1 MHQHAH
7 CFSHVQLSDSMDC
20 SLPGSSVHEDSPG
33 KNTEVGCHELLQ
45 GIFPTQGSNPRLLC
59 LLNWQAGSLPL
70 VTPGKPISSMCCAVL
85 SHLVMSD
92 SLQPHRLQPARLLCP
107 WGFSRQDY
115 WSGLPCPPPGGLPDP
130 GIKLRSPTLQLGS
143 LPSDPPGKPQIGCC
157 CCCC

>member
-1 MHQHAH
+1 MLYLVAQ
-7 CFSHVQLSDSMDC
+7 SSLTLRDTMDC
-20 SLPGSSVHEDSPG
+20 SPPSSSVRGILQARILEWVAMPSSRGSSQPR
-33 KNTEVGCHELLQ
+33 EL
-45 GIFPTQGSNPRLLC
+45 NPSLLRLLH
-59 LLNWQAGSLPL
+59 WQAGSLPL

-130 GIKLRSPTLQLGS
+130 GIKLRSPTLHADS
-143 LPSDPPGKPQIGCC
+143 LPSEQYGSGGGG
-157 CCCC
+157 